1 MMWHALNSFFFL
13 ICNALSMPVLGPITR
28 SLPPP
33 LTKKESPSSVE
44 SLIITINNTN
54 ININITIM
62 TTNKTRWWTF
72 VQSCGLSSCLWRP
85 AFQISETLW
94 APLDIAWIRCS
105 YQTSFGRWWQLRWW
119 WTWLL
124 CDKLILLNLTQNP
137 GDPGLPTS
145 THLPHRLHR
154 LPCGLWQVACYNHL
168 KLPSC
173 RHHVIVHPNHRG

>member
-1 MMWHALNSFFFL
+1 MQIYLSEEQDCSCSKEMMWHALNSFFFL

-33 LTKKESPSSVE
+33 LTKKESPSSSVE

-94 APLDIAWIRCS
+94 APLGIAWIRCS
-105 YQTSFGRWWQLRWW
+105 HQATNGYNGNDDTCGDVIGKSWSGWCAPQVTLVYPPQHTS
-119 WTWLL
+119 
-124 CDKLILLNLTQNP
+124 LT
-137 GDPGLPTS
+137 GFTDFLAACG
-145 THLPHRLHR
+145 R
-154 LPCGLWQVACYNHL
+154 LPA
-168 KLPSC
+168 
-173 RHHVIVHPNHRG
+173 